1 MARETTPL
9 LENDGPPATGNV
21 AEETLTLVRS
31 STSLVL
37 VSYLQFSL
45 PFAGLLFV
53 GRLGIDELGAVSL
66 GASIT
71 NITAYGVYQ
80 GLCSGLDTLGA
91 LAYGLRRWDLA
102 TLYLKMTLM
111 LLTIVSCP
119 VGLGWWHS
127 QSILRTMVSPKIAA
141 LTSQYLRVS
150 LLSLPGHAGFEAGKR
165 FLQSQGIFHPP
176 IVVLCCA
183 VPVNLALHWWFVYR
197 LQWGFVGAPVS
208 AALSDTILGAGLLA
222 HATYLRPISRCSH
235 DDDDSASS
243 SSSPNSLLRA
253 GAHWPRLLRLALP
266 GSITVLAEYLTF
278 ELLTV
283 GAGKLDA
290 TRLAAQSVL
299 NGTVAVALQLTFAI
313 ASATTLRV
321 ATLMGQNRPRRA
333 QLHMRIAL
341 TTAVVVGL
349 LNLSVLLTGRYWISR
364 QLCTSVEVQTLVVR
378 TMPFCALLQIV
389 YATAEWA
396 NGVMKGLQ
404 MQQTAGFLSLVCHY
418 TIALPTSFVA
428 GLLLKGGLVGL
439 WLGPI
444 IGMTMFTLLATW
456 VIFRGGLY

>member
-9 LENDGPPATGNV
+9 LEDDGPPAAGNRV
-21 AEETLTLVRS
+21 AEEALTLVRS

-66 GASIT
+66 GASIA
-71 NITAYGVYQ
+71 NITAYGIYQ

-102 TLYLKMTLM
+102 TLYLKLTLM
-111 LLTIVSCP
+111 LLTLVSLP

-127 QSILRTMVSPKIAA
+127 QAILRTLVSPNIAA

-150 LLSLPGHAGFEAGKR
+150 LLSLPGHAVFEAGKR
-165 FLQSQGIFHPP
+165 FLQSQGVFHPP

-197 LQWGFVGAPVS
+197 LQWGFIGAPVS
-208 AALSDTILGAGLLA
+208 AALSDTMLGAGLLA
-222 HATYLRPISRCSH
+222 HATYLRPISRCSD

-243 SSSPNSLLRA
+243 SSSSNSMLRA

-321 ATLMGQNRPRRA
+321 ATLMGQTRPRRA
-333 QLHMRIAL
+333 RLHMRVAL
-341 TTAVVVGL
+341 MTAVAVGL

-364 QLCTSVEVQTLVVR
+364 QLSTSVEVQTLVVR
-378 TMPFCALLQIV
+378 TMPLCAIMQIV

-404 MQQTAGFLSLVCHY
+404 MQQTAGLLSLVCHY
-418 TIALPTSFVA
+418 TVS
-428 GLLLKGGLVGL
+428 
-439 WLGPI
+439 
-444 IGMTMFTLLATW
+444 
-456 VIFRGGLY
+456 